1 MDRLADVVAVLLVEK
16 QLIDGHGKLEN
27 PYVESIS
34 QTVVVASAGL
44 LLAVVIPLARDAM
57 TDFLTVAIAVAT
69 ALTLLSEIDTLHS
82 WCGRYFL
89 LRCGHRMTALM
100 CLLAEYT
107 SHPSDFMAMEPGVL
121 GDASLCHA
129 G

>member
-1 MDRLADVVAVLLVEK
+1 MSAAAEPLAKPRTLGDFLPSAMLA
-16 QLIDGHGKLEN
+16 
-27 PYVESIS
+27 
-34 QTVVVASAGL
+34 TVVVASAGL

-89 LRCGHRMTALM
+89 LRCGRRMTALM

-107 SHPSDFMAMEPGVL
+107 SHPSDFVAMEPGVL